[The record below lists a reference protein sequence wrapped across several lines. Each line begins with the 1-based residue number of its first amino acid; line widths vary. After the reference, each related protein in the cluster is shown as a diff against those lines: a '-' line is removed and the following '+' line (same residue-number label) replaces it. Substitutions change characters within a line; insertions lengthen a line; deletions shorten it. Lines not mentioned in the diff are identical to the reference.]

1 MSNTNT
7 GGPAFPVLDYITPE
21 KIAAYKTGMTLRD
34 YFAISA
40 TDEDVAAHLQG
51 PPKPKPQTDMMGKTM
66 FVPAPTYRTREQA
79 RYAFADAMLKAR
91 ES

>member
-7 GGPAFPVLDYITPE
+7 GGPAFP
-21 KIAAYKTGMTLRD
+21 AAVVFQDQVVYEGGMTLRD
-34 YFAISA
+34 YLAINAS
-40 TDEDVAAHLQG
+40 DEDVAAHLQG
-51 PPKPKPQTDMMGKTM
+51 PLAPKPQTDMMGKTM
-66 FVPAPTYRTREQA
+66 LVTAPTYRTREQA

>member
-1 MSNTNT
+1 MNTNT
-7 GGPAFPVLDYITPE
+7 GGPAFPAPIIDVE
-21 KIAAYKTGMTLRD
+21 GHEGMTLRD

-51 PPKPKPQTDMMGKTM
+51 PPKPKPKTDMMGKTM

-79 RYAFADAMLKAR
+79 RYAFADAMLEAR
-91 ES
+91 DAA